1 MSAGVQTYPQVPQ
14 LAAGLMDIP
23 SSMLSDSQPR
33 LIASQVRQVQ
43 LPSQS
48 GDQQPS
54 GVMNF
59 QISTG
64 VGQGYLKRGS
74 CFLRTTL
81 VLTNAAFAADQ
92 AAPMPLDEAANAA
105 KPAFGGPLAM
115 ASQIINR
122 LTLLSGG
129 SVIEQINNYHVV
141 ASVIN
146 SHASNKPYITGDAG
160 IYENALQH
168 FCVGTVDTYGADRA
182 SCTITVTIPLL
193 SGLLQGNHHVPL
205 FLLSGN
211 LQLQLDL
218 NPLNVSFTN
227 GVTTCSFTQ
236 NTLMYEQLS
245 VDAVLEA
252 TLKQSLMRAPFQIPF
267 NSFVSLAAAVAG
279 PNTTV
284 SQPIG
289 LNLSSVYGVL
299 FTEILTPNNRDDRKA
314 LVKNGASALRLFA
327 DGRLVN
333 SYRIDKDPLFFV
345 EMNKVFNLAFDAN
358 RTSIIGSTP
367 DLIATAAN
375 QASRLVYS
383 NYIFAGGV
391 CMTRV
396 AEEGVVMAGSPVNQA
411 LIEVEHNGGNAGGST
426 AYYIVPHQLIFTV
439 DVAGTAAVI
448 R

>member
-48 GDQQPS
+48 GNQADG
-54 GVMNF
+54 GVLNF

-64 VGQGYLKRGS
+64 VGQGYMKRGS
-74 CFLRTTL
+74 CYLRTKIVITTSADCSAQSI
-81 VLTNAAFAADQ
+81 VNTFDTAAA
-92 AAPMPLDEAANAA
+92 AA
-105 KPAFGGPLAM
+105 KVSFGGPLAM
-115 ASQIINR
+115 ASHVINR

-129 SVIEQINNYHVV
+129 SVIEQINNYHIV
-141 ASVIN
+141 ADIVN
-146 SHASNKPYITGDAG
+146 SHASSAHYLNNDAG
-160 IYENALQH
+160 LYENALQQI
-168 FCVGTVDTYGADRA
+168 TGAACDSA
-182 SCTITVTIPLL
+182 AAGQLVITVTIPLL
-193 SGLLQGNHHVPL
+193 SGLLQGNHHLPL

-218 NPLNVSFTN
+218 NTKETGFCGAAVSGVSF
-227 GVTTCSFTQ
+227 Q
-236 NTLMYEQLS
+236 DNTLMYEQLS

-267 NSFVSLAAAVAG
+267 NSFVSLAAATVAD
-279 PNTTV
+279 TTV

-299 FTEILTPNNRDDRKA
+299 VAEVIAPTTLANRKFM
-314 LVKNGASALRLFA
+314 VKNALSNIKLFA

-333 SYRIDKDPLFFV
+333 SYKIDRDPLFFA

-358 RTSIIGSTP
+358 RTSALGITFLAGP
-367 DLIATAAN
+367 AA
-375 QASRLVYS
+375 ARAAYDTYVFTS
-383 NYIFAGGV
+383 GV

-411 LIEVEHNGGNAGGST
+411 LVELEHAGGGGANST

>member
-1 MSAGVQTYPQVPQ
+1 MSAGVQTYPHVPQ

-48 GDQQPS
+48 GDQNS
-54 GVMNF
+54 GGVLNF

-64 VGQGYLKRGS
+64 VGQGYMKRGS
-74 CFLRTTL
+74 CYLRTKI
-81 VLTNAAFAADQ
+81 VLTTSVDLSAKGVKDLFDQKDADEKDQ
-92 AAPMPLDEAANAA
+92 PYA
-105 KPAFGGPLAM
+105 AFGGPLAM
-115 ASQIINR
+115 ASHVINR

-141 ASVIN
+141 ADVLN
-146 SHASNKPYITGDAG
+146 AHAASKGYITGDAQL
-160 IYENALQH
+160 YENAFQ
-168 FCVGTVDTYGADRA
+168 TITGANCDSFSA
-182 SCTITVTIPLL
+182 GQLVITVTIPLL
-193 SGLLQGNHHVPL
+193 SGLLQSQHHLPL

-218 NPLNVSFTN
+218 NPLGTA
-227 GVTTCSFTQ
+227 FTQ
-236 NTLMYEQLS
+236 LGVSSASFQNNTLMYEQLS

-267 NSFVSLAAAVAG
+267 NSFVSLAAAVSA
-279 PNTTV
+279 NTTV

-289 LNLSSVYGVL
+289 LNLSSVYGVIVAEVL
-299 FTEILTPNNRDDRKA
+299 DPTNPVKRKNM
-314 LVKNGASALRLFA
+314 VKNNLTSIKLFA

-333 SYRIDKDPLFFV
+333 SHLIDTDPLFFL
-345 EMNKVFNLAFDAN
+345 EMNKVFNLAFDAT
-358 RTSIIGSTP
+358 RTSLISNST
-367 DLIATAAN
+367 DLITNAIGARALYDT
-375 QASRLVYS
+375 
-383 NYIFAGGV
+383 YIFASGV

-396 AEEGVVMAGSPVNQA
+396 AEDGVVMAGSPVNQA
-411 LIEVEHNGGNAGGST
+411 LIELQHTVSGGANTT

>member
-48 GDQQPS
+48 GDQS
-54 GVMNF
+54 AGGVLNF

-74 CFLRTTL
+74 CYLRTKIVIT
-81 VLTNAAFAADQ
+81 TAADMSG
-92 AAPMPLDEAANAA
+92 AAVPCRLDLAAGAFN
-105 KPAFGGPLAM
+105 AFGGPLAM
-115 ASQIINR
+115 ASHVINR

-141 ASVIN
+141 ADVIN
-146 SHASNKPYITGDAG
+146 SHAASKSYIGGDAQL
-160 IYENALQH
+160 YENSLQAITT
-168 FCVGTVDTYGADRA
+168 GTCDSVSATTL
-182 SCTITVTIPLL
+182 TITVTIPLL
-193 SGLLQGNHHVPL
+193 SGLLQGNHHLPL

-218 NPLNVSFTN
+218 NPQAAGFVGTANSSSVSFQN
-227 GVTTCSFTQ
+227 

-267 NSFVSLAAAVAG
+267 NSFVSLAAAVASG
-279 PNTTV
+279 ATV

-299 FTEILTPNNRDDRKA
+299 VAEVANPSTLADRKHMIKA
-314 LVKNGASALRLFA
+314 GLSSIKLFA

-333 SYRIDKDPLFFV
+333 SHIIDTDPLFFA
-345 EMNKVFNLAFDAN
+345 EMNKVFNLAFDAT
-358 RTSIIGSTP
+358 RTSCIGFGN
-367 DLIATAAN
+367 DLIATPVAAR
-375 QASRLVYS
+375 ALYDS
-383 NYIFAGGV
+383 YIFVSGV

-411 LIEVEHNGGNAGGST
+411 LVELQHNGANPSNTT